1 MINIESLHVGDLVKI
16 VDAWVPDCYQN
27 NEGYMDKYLGKVV
40 TVRSVGDDY
49 IHIEEDIDDT
59 NPIAHS
65 NQGWYWYAAALEPYE
80 PEEIVQV
87 SEADFLS
94 SLSILG
100 L

>member
-1 MINIESLHVGDLVKI
+1 MVNIDSLHVGDLVKI
-16 VDAWVPDCYQN
+16 VDAWVPGCDQN
-27 NEGYMDKYLGKVV
+27 EDGYMDKYLGKVV

-49 IHIEEDIDDT
+49 IRIEEDIDD
-59 NPIAHS
+59 PKQS
-65 NQGWYWYAAALEPYE
+65 WFWFAAALEPYE
-80 PEEIVQV
+80 QEEIVQV